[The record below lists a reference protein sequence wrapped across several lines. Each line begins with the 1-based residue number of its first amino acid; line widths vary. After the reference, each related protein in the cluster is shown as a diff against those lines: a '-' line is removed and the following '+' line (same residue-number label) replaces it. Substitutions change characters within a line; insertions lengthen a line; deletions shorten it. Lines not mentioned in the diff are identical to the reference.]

1 MKTHTIKLTIIML
14 LAWISFQATG
24 QSCCP
29 SYIQDYVETATF
41 PYDGFGVDNVQS
53 FLIPSGDR
61 IPPNMGAAA
70 EANAK
75 RFYSILNQSYV
86 YVKPDP
92 KNAVQIVQKN
102 TFLIPKSPN
111 AQFFM
116 KFQQVKTWGFDSRY
130 NTFVEFSA
138 DGGQTWTTKFMDL
151 SLMFMGEEI
160 CIEYHVNYKSILAAF
175 QKIDP
180 NMTLEKLLETPL
192 NYRYNYVP
200 KTSTEKKE
208 YLRTH
213 PHFVKLTAGASVKN
227 LNFLHLL
234 VDDEDGTGITGGSTG
249 SGSLAPPPR

>member
-1 MKTHTIKLTIIML
+1 
-14 LAWISFQATG
+14 
-24 QSCCP
+24 
-29 SYIQDYVETATF
+29 
-41 PYDGFGVDNVQS
+41 
-53 FLIPSGDR
+53 
-61 IPPNMGAAA
+61 MGAAA

-111 AQFFM
+111 SQFFM

-160 CIEYHVNYKSILAAF
+160 CIEYHINYKSILAAF

-180 NMTLEKLLETPL
+180 NMTLEKLLKHHLIIVIIMCQKLPQKRRISQNTPAFCEAYCGCVCQKFEL
-192 NYRYNYVP
+192 P
-200 KTSTEKKE
+200 SPTC
-208 YLRTH
+208 
-213 PHFVKLTAGASVKN
+213 
-227 LNFLHLL
+227 
-234 VDDEDGTGITGGSTG
+234 
-249 SGSLAPPPR
+249 